1 MKDIGSIFPLYDDDF
16 EINIVDDKQQAESD
30 TILYSLCREALYV
43 IADCFPKDKRKV
55 LLPAYTCS
63 TVVTPFVQV
72 GWECSYYSVDKSL
85 RIDVNEVKSIYYKNH
100 NSLILVH
107 PYFGMDLNDDEIQL
121 LEELHN
127 DGCKVVVDL
136 TQCIFS
142 NKDYGFADYIVGSYR
157 KWYEVPDGG
166 FLKPR
171 IQDESFKAMLPENK
185 DFVSLQAD
193 SMYLRGLYF
202 NTNNEVVKNI
212 SRRLNKL
219 AVNLGR
225 KTIEPHAM
233 SAFSISLMNKVD
245 KQKCQQQRFENYQF
259 LFQNLK
265 HYGYFQLACTNLEE
279 VTTSPLYF
287 VIYVQDRL
295 VLQASLA
302 AEHIY
307 APIIW
312 PIPNEDVLINETVQS
327 IYDTVLAIPVDQRY
341 DLTDMAKIVETINNH
356 YHDKNCSY
364 RS

>member
-1 MKDIGSIFPLYDDDF
+1 MKDIGSIFPLYDDDLR
-16 EINIVDDKQQAESD
+16 INIVDKQQAGSD
-30 TILYSLCREALYV
+30 TILFSLCREALYV
-43 IADCFPKDKRKV
+43 IAESFPKDTRKV

-63 TVVTPFVQV
+63 TVVNPFVQA
-72 GWECSYYSVDKSL
+72 GWGCSYYSVDKSL
-85 RIDVNEVKSIYYKNH
+85 RIDVNEIKSIYNKNH
-100 NSLILVH
+100 YSLILVH
-107 PYFGMDLNDDEIQL
+107 PYFGMDLNDEEIHL
-121 LEELHN
+121 LEEMHN

-166 FLKPR
+166 FLKPK
-171 IQDESFKAMLPENK
+171 IKEESFKTKFPENE

-219 AVNLGR
+219 AVKLGR

-233 SAFSISLMNKVD
+233 SVFSISLMNMVD
-245 KQKCQQQRFENYQF
+245 KQKCQQRRFENYQF
-259 LFQNLK
+259 LFHNFL
-265 HYGYFQLACTNLEE
+265 HCDHFQLVCTNLEE

-287 VIYVQDRL
+287 VIYVKDRL
-295 VLQASLA
+295 ALQASLA

-307 APIIW
+307 APVIW
-312 PIPNEDVLINETVQS
+312 PIPNEDVLINKTIQS
-327 IYDTVLAIPVDQRY
+327 IYDNVLAIPVDQRY
-341 DLTDMAKIVETINNH
+341 DLTDMAKIVETINKH
-356 YHDKNCSY
+356 YHD
-364 RS
+364 

>member
-1 MKDIGSIFPLYDDDF
+1 MKDIGSIFPLYDDDL
-16 EINIVDDKQQAESD
+16 EINIVDDKEQSGSD
-30 TILYSLCREALYV
+30 VILFSLCREALYV
-43 IADCFPKDKRKV
+43 IAESFPKDTRKV

-63 TVVTPFVQV
+63 TVIDPFVQA
-72 GWECSYYSVDKSL
+72 GWECSYYSVNKSL
-85 RIDVNEVKSIYYKNH
+85 RIDVNKIKSIYYKNH
-100 NSLILVH
+100 YSLILVH
-107 PYFGMDLNDDEIQL
+107 PYFGMDLNDEEIHL
-121 LEELHN
+121 LEELHD

-142 NKDYGFADYIVGSYR
+142 KNDYGFADYIVGSYR
-157 KWYEVPDGG
+157 KWYEIPDGG
-166 FLKPR
+166 FLKPK
-171 IQDESFKAMLPENK
+171 ILDESFKAKFPENE

-202 NTNNEVVKNI
+202 NTDNEFIKNI

-233 SAFSISLMNKVD
+233 SAFSVSLMNKVD
-245 KQKCQQQRFENYQF
+245 KQKCQQQRFENYRF
-259 LFQNLK
+259 LYQNLF
-265 HYGYFQLACTNLEE
+265 HCRHFQLACTDFDK

-287 VIYVQDRL
+287 VFYVQDRHA
-295 VLQASLA
+295 LQVSLA

-307 APIIW
+307 APVIW

-341 DLTDMAKIVETINNH
+341 DLADMAKIIETINKH
-356 YHDKNCSY
+356 YHD
-364 RS
+364 